1 MLDDPGSDNW
11 NDYKMNRE
19 KGSLYDDK
27 LVFRNSG
34 VVFTLKGDFFSM
46 ITDYDFN
53 KTDSHDAKQFVNFLD
68 EMNFDIHAKGKS
80 SRDKN
85 LLKNY

>member
-1 MLDDPGSDNW
+1 
-11 NDYKMNRE
+11 
-19 KGSLYDDK
+19 
-27 LVFRNSG
+27 
-34 VVFTLKGDFFSM
+34 M

-53 KTDSHDAKQFVNFLD
+53 KTDSPEAKQFVNFLD
-68 EMNFDIHAKGKS
+68 EMNFDINAKGKS